1 MPIYKYEAR
10 TSGGQIINDKKEAA
24 DEATLEKILKADDL
38 ILVKATAE
46 KRNAAEM
53 VLDLFQKFFPIGVS
67 EKMLFA
73 RYLYII
79 IKAGFSINKAL
90 SILILQTKN
99 KKMRNAL
106 DVIRSGIT
114 RGNSFSE
121 ELKKF
126 PNIFNELFVNM
137 VAVGEKSG
145 RLQESLKIIAK
156 SLQKDHQLRSRIRG
170 AMVYPSVIVVALLGI
185 GVMMLVFVVPQ
196 LETVF
201 SEMGFEL
208 PITTKLLL
216 GGSKFLLDYWIFFLA
231 GLVFLIFAFWKTA
244 HSPFGKRFL
253 SGLFLKTPIIKPL
266 VQKIN
271 TARIVRTLGS
281 LLKGGVSLT
290 EALRISAD
298 TISNVKYSNSLLE
311 TAKAVEKG
319 LPIHQTFEKY
329 PLLYPPLVSQ
339 MIAVGEETGT
349 LADILLQL
357 AVFYENEVSAAT
369 KNMSSIIEPVIMIVV
384 GLAVGFFALAIIQ
397 PMYSMAGNL

>member
-145 RLQESLKIIAK
+145 GLQESLKIIAK

-196 LETVF
+196 L
-201 SEMGFEL
+201 
-208 PITTKLLL
+208 
-216 GGSKFLLDYWIFFLA
+216 
-231 GLVFLIFAFWKTA
+231 
-244 HSPFGKRFL
+244 
-253 SGLFLKTPIIKPL
+253 
-266 VQKIN
+266 
-271 TARIVRTLGS
+271 
-281 LLKGGVSLT
+281 
-290 EALRISAD
+290 
-298 TISNVKYSNSLLE
+298 
-311 TAKAVEKG
+311 
-319 LPIHQTFEKY
+319 
-329 PLLYPPLVSQ
+329 
-339 MIAVGEETGT
+339 
-349 LADILLQL
+349 
-357 AVFYENEVSAAT
+357 
-369 KNMSSIIEPVIMIVV
+369 
-384 GLAVGFFALAIIQ
+384 
-397 PMYSMAGNL
+397 

>member
-1 MPIYKYEAR
+1 MFIYKYEAK
-10 TSGGQIINDKKEAA
+10 TSGGQIINGKKEAP
-24 DEATLEKILKADDL
+24 DKVTLEKILKEDDL
-38 ILVKATAE
+38 TLIEAFVE
-46 KRNAAEM
+46 KRNVIQM
-53 VLDLFQKFFPIGVS
+53 IPDLIQKFLPVNIT

-73 RYLYII
+73 RYLHII

-99 KKMRNAL
+99 KKMRDAL
-106 DVIRSGIT
+106 ETIRDGIT
-114 RGNSFSE
+114 RGNAFSE

-145 RLQESLKIIAK
+145 SLQESLKIIAK
-156 SLQKDHQLRSRIRG
+156 SLQKDHQLKSRIKG
-170 AMVYPSVIVVALLGI
+170 AMVYPIVIVTALLGI
-185 GVMMLVFVVPQ
+185 GILMLVFVIPQ
-196 LETVF
+196 LEAVF

-208 PITTKLLL
+208 PITTKILL
-216 GGSKFLLDYWIFFLA
+216 GGSKLLLDYWMFFLV
-231 GLVFLIFAFWKTA
+231 GVMILIYAFWKMTRSKLG
-244 HSPFGKRFL
+244 HKFL
-253 SGLFLKTPIIKPL
+253 SRLSLRTPIIKPL

-281 LLKGGVSLT
+281 LLLGGVSLT
-290 EALRISAD
+290 EALKISAG
-298 TISNVKYSNSLLE
+298 TISNVEYADSLLE

-319 LPIHQTFEKY
+319 LPIHQIFEKY

-339 MIAVGEETGT
+339 MIVVGEETGT

-357 AVFYENEVSAAT
+357 AVFYEGEVSSAT
-369 KNMSSIIEPVIMIVV
+369 KNMSSIVEPVVMIVV

-397 PMYSMAGNL
+397 PMYSMANNL